1 MQTLDFQHHLTVHDF
16 LSLIPPPLKALGRTF
31 CPTHST
37 NFPQTLHS
45 PGIWLINYSTVTQG
59 RRLPWAAEITE
70 ASKGKKSIQYRRNEN
85 GFSAKNKKHLPRKAT
100 QIRCIFLNDQKANPS
115 HVRPRL
121 TSVEANGK
129 GPPSSQI
136 SSP

>member
-1 MQTLDFQHHLTVHDF
+1 MVTLDFQYHLTVLDF
-16 LSLIPPPLKALGRTF
+16 LSLIPPPLKALGHTF

-37 NFPQTLHS
+37 NFPQPLNS
-45 PGIWLINYSTVTQG
+45 SGIWLITVLLLRGEDLLGLLKSQ
-59 RRLPWAAEITE
+59 RPLRERNQSSMEAMKMALLP
-70 ASKGKKSIQYRRNEN
+70 KK
-85 GFSAKNKKHLPRKAT
+85 FCLPRKAT

-115 HVRPRL
+115 HMRPRL
-121 TSVEANGK
+121 TSVEANGR